1 MAREFF
7 KNLPNT
13 TTPLT
18 ATRINGLLDGDEA
31 MGNIIVDSI
40 SSKNLISGW
49 YYGGINSTD
58 GSDDTTSTARR
69 TDYMSANIT
78 SSLSYKLSGL
88 VINNASMFVAAY
100 NANKVFLGRT
110 GAFIKTGTTNLTLT
124 PSSFTSGTPQGT
136 GDIKYLRILLYTP
149 ATGYT
154 IDEIV
159 TANSNMQL
167 EKGNTATSFA
177 PHQNLN
183 YVSGSNAN
191 GNYIKYDDGTLI
203 CWNRI
208 TYSESVAVTTSSGA
222 LYRSSAITPFPNY
235 PYTFIEAPAV
245 SFEYLSDTGNHFLWI
260 VKANSATATAPR
272 GIYLFC
278 PTSNTCSDVVLS
290 YIAIGRWK

>member
-18 ATRINGLLDGDEA
+18 APRINGLLDGDEA
-31 MGNIIVDSI
+31 IGNIIVDSI
-40 SSKNLISGW
+40 NTKNMISGW
-49 YYGGINSTD
+49 FYGGLEATD
-58 GSDDTTSTARR
+58 GSENDNSNSRR
-69 TDYMSANIT
+69 TGFIEVDFSTTTNYYVSGMPASST
-78 SSLSYKLSGL
+78 S
-88 VINNASMFVAAY
+88 IRHFIAAY
-100 NANKVFLGRT
+100 NTSMQFLGRT
-110 GAFIKTGTTNLTLT
+110 GGNLGSTENLTS
-124 PSSFTSGTPQGT
+124 SSFTSGTPQGT
-136 GDIKYLRILLYTP
+136 GTIKYLRVVLYSG
-149 ATGYT
+149 ATDNDT
-154 IDEIV
+154 TTV
-159 TANSNMQL
+159 QL
-167 EKGNTATSFA
+167 EKGSSSTTFA
-177 PHQNLN
+177 EGKALG
-183 YVSGSNAN
+183 YISGSTAN
-191 GNYIKYDDGTLI
+191 GDYIKYDDGTLI

>member
-1 MAREFF
+1 MARDFF

-40 SSKNLISGW
+40 NTKNMITSW
-49 YYGGINSTD
+49 FYGGISSTD

-69 TDYMSANIT
+69 TNYIDVDFANIST
-78 SSLSYKLSGL
+78 YHLSGMPNPSTN
-88 VINNASMFVAAY
+88 VRHFVAGY
-100 NANKVFLGRT
+100 NANKQFVGRT
-110 GAFIKTGTTNLTLT
+110 GGTTGTDENITAGMFTN
-124 PSSFTSGTPQGT
+124 GTPQGT
-136 GDIKYLRILLYTP
+136 GDIKYVRINMYTN
-149 ATGYT
+149 ATDSNIKT
-154 IDEIV
+154 I
-159 TANSNMQL
+159 QF
-167 EKGNTATSFA
+167 EKGSSGTTFA
-177 PHQNLN
+177 EGKGLG
-183 YVSGSNAN
+183 YVSGSNEN
-191 GNYIKYDDGTLI
+191 GYYIKYDDGTLI

-222 LYRSSAITPFPNY
+222 LYRSNAITPFPNY

-278 PTSNTCSDVVLS
+278 PTSATCSDVVLS